1 MRNITRTVYGA
12 RLQSLQYFGLPYT
25 PVASTTLNEKLN
37 IFPDQHP
44 SNSEMPCNRYFCI
57 GNRGHR
63 NAVSADGFEY
73 QEALQHQPS
82 DASLF
87 GLMPFVLRRVTD
99 DLDIPSRARYG
110 LRRIEEHGGL
120 NYVAYYGRRMDLVG
134 VASQM
139 LFNHVENG
147 VKTFT
152 PFVPN
157 SGNLNP
163 TPPVIPPTGSVTTS
177 GDFLSVSTKVSLSFD
192 EVDIGEYI
200 EATKIIFGDEK
211 FAIISEIGIVAGC
224 DKILTSGS
232 LTYNEIV
239 DAQVTAFIDGY
250 HPLNYTMAGLS
261 IEADVGAT
269 QPLLEVV
276 TGGP

>member
-12 RLQSLQYFGLPYT
+12 RLQSLQYFGLPYAH
-25 PVASTTLNEKLN
+25 VANTTLNEKLN

-44 SNSEMPCNRYFCI
+44 SNTEMPSNRYFCI

-63 NAVSADGFEY
+63 NAVSAEGFEY

-82 DASLF
+82 DGSLF
-87 GLMPFVLRRVTD
+87 GLMPFILRRVSD
-99 DLDIPSRARYG
+99 DLDIPTRAHYG

-120 NYVAYYGRRMDLVG
+120 NYVAYYGRRMDLIG
-134 VASQM
+134 VSSQM

-147 VKTFT
+147 EKTSS

-163 TPPVIPPTGSVTTS
+163 TPPVIPPTGSVSTS

-192 EVDIGEYI
+192 ENDISEYI
-200 EATKIIFGDEK
+200 EASKIIYGDEK

-224 DKILTSGS
+224 DKILTDSGLS
-232 LTYNEIV
+232 YNEIV
-239 DAQVTAFIDGY
+239 DAQITAFIDGY
-250 HPLNYTMAGLS
+250 HPLNYTMSGLT

-269 QPLLEVV
+269 QPLLEVIS
-276 TGGP
+276 GP